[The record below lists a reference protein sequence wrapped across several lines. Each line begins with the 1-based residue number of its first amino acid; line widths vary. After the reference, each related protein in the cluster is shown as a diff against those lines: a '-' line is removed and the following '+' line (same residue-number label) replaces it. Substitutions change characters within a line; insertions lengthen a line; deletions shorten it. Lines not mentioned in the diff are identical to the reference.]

1 MFGTLVF
8 SLFLSWVQVSSD
20 TYIVKSSAGEER
32 AKRVLKELEGFHQLI
47 GSTLVFRNTELPEL
61 PIEVLL
67 IGDEETMK
75 ELEPEYKGRKLPVAG
90 YFQAGQ
96 DRDFIVLSGRV
107 FPETLTSVVYHELTH
122 YFLMRGLSNRP
133 VWLNE
138 GLAEYFSTAEV
149 RDDEISLGAIS
160 ADRLQLLRSSTMLP
174 LKEFFAVDSSSAY
187 YNESSK
193 ATVFYAQAWA
203 FVHYLMHGEHAARF
217 KQFLTALQKG
227 DANLLP
233 YLNVSEKD
241 LEFGFQ
247 NYLKNVAQRS
257 SRNVVKVS
265 GEESDVSIESIPDTE
280 AQMSI
285 AEIFLNNGKL
295 PEARRHLEILAA
307 QAPDST
313 RVSYYRGILGRIS
326 GDPASR
332 DFFVDA
338 LLDPFLAPRAAVQL
352 AQMGDMQIPAVR
364 TILEEAAERRTR
376 TPEVYL
382 ALANIYVEDIRR
394 IEEAVRL
401 KKQEAAQA
409 VNPRPPDNAKVETVS
424 NWSSYMRGSV
434 RNIDYDMSSESQNQ
448 PRVSHVVVPYYPPE
462 LLDQKVGG
470 EVVLD
475 VQVTEPGK
483 VSGIWMISATPEI
496 FGNLATAAVRDWE
509 FEPIAGKIRVVVK
522 FKP

>member
-1 MFGTLVF
+1 
-8 SLFLSWVQVSSD
+8 
-20 TYIVKSSAGEER
+20 
-32 AKRVLKELEGFHQLI
+32 
-47 GSTLVFRNTELPEL
+47 
-61 PIEVLL
+61 
-67 IGDEETMK
+67 
-75 ELEPEYKGRKLPVAG
+75 
-90 YFQAGQ
+90 
-96 DRDFIVLSGRV
+96 
-107 FPETLTSVVYHELTH
+107 
-122 YFLMRGLSNRP
+122 
-133 VWLNE
+133 
-138 GLAEYFSTAEV
+138 
-149 RDDEISLGAIS
+149 
-160 ADRLQLLRSSTMLP
+160 
-174 LKEFFAVDSSSAY
+174 
-187 YNESSK
+187 
-193 ATVFYAQAWA
+193 
-203 FVHYLMHGEHAARF
+203 MHGEHAAHF

-247 NYLKNVAQRS
+247 NYVKNVAQRS

-313 RVSYYRGILGRIS
+313 RVSYYRGILSRIS

-382 ALANIYVEDIRR
+382 ALANIYLEDIRR

-424 NWSSYMRGSV
+424 NWSPYMRGSV
-434 RNIDYDMSSESQNQ
+434 RNIDYEMLSESQNQ

-462 LLDQKVGG
+462 LVDQKVGG

-496 FGNLATAAVRDWE
+496 FGNLATAAVREWE

-522 FKP
+522 FKAN

>member
-1 MFGTLVF
+1 
-8 SLFLSWVQVSSD
+8 
-20 TYIVKSSAGEER
+20 
-32 AKRVLKELEGFHQLI
+32 
-47 GSTLVFRNTELPEL
+47 
-61 PIEVLL
+61 
-67 IGDEETMK
+67 
-75 ELEPEYKGRKLPVAG
+75 
-90 YFQAGQ
+90 
-96 DRDFIVLSGRV
+96 
-107 FPETLTSVVYHELTH
+107 
-122 YFLMRGLSNRP
+122 
-133 VWLNE
+133 
-138 GLAEYFSTAEV
+138 
-149 RDDEISLGAIS
+149 
-160 ADRLQLLRSSTMLP
+160 
-174 LKEFFAVDSSSAY
+174 
-187 YNESSK
+187 
-193 ATVFYAQAWA
+193 
-203 FVHYLMHGEHAARF
+203 MHGEHAARF

-326 GDPASR
+326 GDPATR

-434 RNIDYDMSSESQNQ
+434 RNIDYEMSSESQNQ